1 MMIVIITIF
10 HLLASLMRK
19 GAVST
24 ATFPSTDFCLVNGG
38 PIVAFPSSYMPVAR
52 FFLFLYAFC
61 LCKCS
66 VYGYIMNK
74 APIFPALIFA
84 YLLSLYWKCGRKF
97 WQTVP
102 GRWTYWRFVEMK
114 LPIWDGSHFFVLLD
128 EFNWKSTADHTIFL
142 QFSLQLTAKRI
153 PSEAKPLLKCAK
165 REPHLSFWLLRLLFI
180 LFLIPPPVF
189 TSLWLRRVGVGR
201 HQMPHCLFCLFVC
214 FWFGWSF
221 LFGCFGCSPIVHW
234 EGFLDR
240 TCTNTLFLLKFVC
253 LSVSPRE
260 PVHMLTIERLGLDW
274 ERRRGPAPAPSHP
287 APPIT
292 PVSYYPPIL
301 SY

>member
-97 WQTVP
+97 
-102 GRWTYWRFVEMK
+102 
-114 LPIWDGSHFFVLLD
+114 
-128 EFNWKSTADHTIFL
+128 
-142 QFSLQLTAKRI
+142 
-153 PSEAKPLLKCAK
+153 
-165 REPHLSFWLLRLLFI
+165 
-180 LFLIPPPVF
+180 
-189 TSLWLRRVGVGR
+189 
-201 HQMPHCLFCLFVC
+201 
-214 FWFGWSF
+214 
-221 LFGCFGCSPIVHW
+221 
-234 EGFLDR
+234 
-240 TCTNTLFLLKFVC
+240 
-253 LSVSPRE
+253 
-260 PVHMLTIERLGLDW
+260 
-274 ERRRGPAPAPSHP
+274 
-287 APPIT
+287 
-292 PVSYYPPIL
+292 
-301 SY
+301 